1 MQKKEFLQYLINLMF
16 FFLISVSL
24 TTTAMAA
31 AFTAEMI
38 EVRDNKTKRSK
49 LYLQDNVYR
58 MDIKEGGTEFAVI
71 VNRNTGITHVVN
83 FSEKMFRLINNDD
96 PLSLIRNPFESH
108 LYTVKKYSA
117 TNIGTEK
124 IQNIKC
130 NKQEIKADGKV
141 IMTAW
146 ISLKYNFPVKI
157 VNNLNNYTA
166 VLTKMV
172 NGPIDKVM
180 LQVPSEFTKY
190 VEAKPK
196 KIAPKKKATIT
207 GTKKAKAPVGKRLG
221 PGGKIIVKV
230 DPAKHIALFLISE
243 SKDTAD
249 VFVNAS
255 NNGKPVTTAFLKN
268 NINIKKMLDKKEYAF
283 ENKLNPDTI
292 EVKVVKGLVRV
303 IVNQE
308 SPPWAKEKSKETFIK
323 EYSDGSFV
331 TDLPKKKLVYD
342 IIADSQDHP
351 QSKIKVSLFQGKQKN
366 PIIIETITLKNG
378 QKKRYSFSSWNG
390 IASGRIEVKKGD
402 VQFILYPSSA
412 VAEEESTSA
421 KTIKKNDI
429 VKKDN
434 PVKKPKQE
442 KPEQKKPEKV
452 STDITN
458 VMIILD
464 ASGSM
469 WGQVGGKPKIQI
481 AREVLKDLVPEF
493 GTNIHLGL
501 TAYGHRRKGDCEDI
515 EILIPIGPNNADAI
529 IKKVNTINPKGKTPL
544 SEATRRAA
552 EALKYKE
559 ERAIVLLISDGIE
572 TCNLDP
578 CEVGAKLA
586 MNGIDFITHVISFDV
601 KKEDQTGLRCLAEN
615 TGGLFLNASN
625 ASELR
630 GALLKTVEKV
640 KEAPEPILEEPG
652 DASLE
657 APDEAPAGSKVEVKW
672 ETSKNSRTDFIT
684 IVTKDAP
691 EGTYKSY
698 RYTST
703 GNPVSLKVP
712 DEVGLYEIR
721 YLFGRTKATLAKIDL
736 KVTPV
741 IATIDAAASVPA
753 GSHFKF
759 MWTGPNNEG
768 DYIAIVQ
775 ESADDK
781 QYLNYAYTSKGT
793 PAKIQAPATVGK
805 YQLRYI
811 MGKSR
816 KVLAR
821 RDILVS
827 EVSGK
832 VEAQESVFA
841 GSDIQITWIGPNNSS
856 DYITIVPKGTDEKTY
871 FNYTYTS
878 QGSPLKLKAPDKPGE
893 YELRYVLN
901 QSKKVLARTAIKVTK
916 VSAKV
921 NAPATVKA
929 GTKFQVEWQGP
940 NYTSDYITIVPEG
953 AKEGE
958 YLSYHYTSKGSP
970 ATLKAPLKP
979 GKYEVRYILNQSR
992 TALART
998 SIIIN

>member
-1 MQKKEFLQYLINLMF
+1 MGRKIKTLITIICFTFLSFCSTVYADKVTEAIKAVAKNDYATIKTMLDNGLDPNLKDEGSARAGLLNTACNRGRIKIVQLLLSRGADINLAGNQGRTPMMRAAGHAKTLDILQILIKKGADIQAVDDHGISVFDNAVLGVVSRQSTMESLMFLVNQGLDVNKSTQKGETEGYTALMTAARSNHIELAKYLISKEANVNAKAKKGDSALSIATEEKHEEMVA
-16 FFLISVSL
+16 LL
-24 TTTAMAA
+24 KKHGATTTA
-31 AFTAEMI
+31 
-38 EVRDNKTKRSK
+38 
-49 LYLQDNVYR
+49 
-58 MDIKEGGTEFAVI
+58 IKEEA
-71 VNRNTGITHVVN
+71 
-83 FSEKMFRLINNDD
+83 
-96 PLSLIRNPFESH
+96 
-108 LYTVKKYSA
+108 
-117 TNIGTEK
+117 
-124 IQNIKC
+124 
-130 NKQEIKADGKV
+130 KQE
-141 IMTAW
+141 
-146 ISLKYNFPVKI
+146 
-157 VNNLNNYTA
+157 
-166 VLTKMV
+166 
-172 NGPIDKVM
+172 
-180 LQVPSEFTKY
+180 
-190 VEAKPK
+190 
-196 KIAPKKKATIT
+196 
-207 GTKKAKAPVGKRLG
+207 
-221 PGGKIIVKV
+221 
-230 DPAKHIALFLISE
+230 
-243 SKDTAD
+243 
-249 VFVNAS
+249 
-255 NNGKPVTTAFLKN
+255 
-268 NINIKKMLDKKEYAF
+268 
-283 ENKLNPDTI
+283 
-292 EVKVVKGLVRV
+292 
-303 IVNQE
+303 
-308 SPPWAKEKSKETFIK
+308 
-323 EYSDGSFV
+323 
-331 TDLPKKKLVYD
+331 
-342 IIADSQDHP
+342 
-351 QSKIKVSLFQGKQKN
+351 
-366 PIIIETITLKNG
+366 
-378 QKKRYSFSSWNG
+378 
-390 IASGRIEVKKGD
+390 
-402 VQFILYPSSA
+402 
-412 VAEEESTSA
+412 
-421 KTIKKNDI
+421 
-429 VKKDN
+429 
-434 PVKKPKQE
+434 KPKQE

-469 WGQVGGKPKIQI
+469 WGQVDGKPKIQI
-481 AREVLKDLVPEF
+481 AREVLKDLLPEF

-501 TAYGHRRKGDCEDI
+501 SAYGHRRKGDCEDI

-552 EALKYKE
+552 EALKYTE

-572 TCNLDP
+572 TCNLNP
-578 CEVGAKLA
+578 CEVGAELA

-601 KKEDQTGLRCLAEN
+601 KKEDQVGLKCLAEN

-630 GALLKTVEKV
+630 GALSKTVEKV
-640 KEAPEPILEEPG
+640 KEVPEPILEEPG

-657 APDEAPAGSKVEVKW
+657 APDKAPAGSKVKVKW
-672 ETSKNSRTDFIT
+672 EASKNSRTDFIT

-691 EGTYKSY
+691 EGTYKHYS
-698 RYTST
+698 YTSS
-703 GNPVSLKVP
+703 GNPVSVKVP

-721 YLFGRTKATLAKIDL
+721 YVFGRTKATLATIDL

-741 IATIDAAASVPA
+741 TATIDAAPSVPV
-753 GSHFKF
+753 GSQLKI

-768 DYIAIVQ
+768 DYIAIFQ
-775 ESADDK
+775 ESEDDK
-781 QYLNYAYTSKGT
+781 QYVSYVNTSSGN
-793 PAKIQAPATVGK
+793 PARIQAPAKTGK

-940 NYTSDYITIVPEG
+940 NYPSDYITIVPEG

-970 ATLKAPLKP
+970 ATLKAPVKPGEYELWYVLNQSKKVLARTAIKVTKVSAKVNAPATVKAGTKFQVEWQGPNYPSDYITIVPEGAKESEYLSYHYTFKGSPATLKAPVKP